1 MNPWLF
7 IPAAFLCGSIP
18 FGMLIARARGIDI
31 RAHGSGNIGAT
42 NVGRVLGRTWGVAVF
57 ALDVCK
63 GLAPVL
69 VAGAALGTLGHIAAP
84 ARDAWLVLATAA
96 AAILGHV
103 FCPWLRFKGGKG
115 VATSLGALAGVF
127 PVLTIA
133 VALAARHAHGRRGVG
148 HGSRSAAGACVWGL
162 CRRDG
167 GGVLRHLGARVGR
180 GDPSDRGDR
189 SAGRGGHCAP
199 PWEPAACDGG
209 HGAESR
215 MDWGEDP
222 ARYRTLTASWQPVEN
237 L

>member
-1 MNPWLF
+1 VNPWLF

-133 VALAARHAHGRRGVG
+133 VALAALTWLAALRVTRMVGVA
-148 HGSRSAAGACVWGL
+148 SVMAAGALPVLVFGVFAGATAVGYFDTWAHAWAAATPAIVVTAALAGVVIVRHRGNL
-162 CRRDG
+162 RRAMAGTEPKVAWIG
-167 GGVLRHLGARVGR
+167 GRPSRVTG
-180 GDPSDRGDR
+180 P
-189 SAGRGGHCAP
+189 
-199 PWEPAACDGG
+199 
-209 HGAESR
+209 
-215 MDWGEDP
+215 
-222 ARYRTLTASWQPVEN
+222 
-237 L
+237 